1 MEDSSQSKSF
11 STAQFSQRKSDHIR
25 IALDPR
31 VQAEG
36 MNGLDKVTLT
46 HEALPNMNFSE
57 VDISA
62 SFFSHKLSSP
72 IFISSMTA
80 GHEKGLHINTAF
92 AKLSARHK
100 ILMGVGSQRRELNDS
115 EATKE
120 WQQVR
125 AQAPEALLLGN
136 LGIAQLIQTK
146 SNQVQKLVDS
156 LGAIGLFVHLN
167 SLQECL
173 QPEGTTDFKDGL
185 KAIENLTKTLSV
197 PVIIKEVG
205 CGFSAETLKRFNG
218 TGVHAV
224 DVSGFGGTHWGR
236 IEGLRSGE
244 NEMLYK
250 VAETFANWGVST
262 AQSMRNALEVKPD
275 YKIWASGGVR
285 NGLEVAKL
293 LAMGAS
299 HVGVAK
305 PFLDAVMAEEKS
317 AEISAE
323 KADQQL
329 DKMLLQME
337 LELKIALFCTGSQSI
352 NDLQKKQ
359 VWKWQG

>member
-1 MEDSSQSKSF
+1 MSEDSLQSKSF

-36 MNGLDKVTLT
+36 MNGLDKVTLI
-46 HEALPNMNFSE
+46 HEALPNINFSE

-62 SFFSHKLSSP
+62 SFFSQKLNSP

-80 GHEKGLHINTAF
+80 GHEKGLHINTVL
-92 AKLSARHK
+92 AKLSARHQ
-100 ILMGVGSQRRELNDS
+100 ILMGVGSQRRELSDP
-115 EATKE
+115 AVTKE

-125 AQAPEALLLGN
+125 AKAPEALLLGN

-146 SNQVQKLVDS
+146 PEQVQKLVDS

-173 QPEGTTDFKDGL
+173 QPEGTTDFKEGL
-185 KAIENLTKTLSV
+185 KAIEKLAKSLSV
-197 PVIIKEVG
+197 PVIVKEVG
-205 CGFSAETLKRFNG
+205 CGFSVETLKRLSG

-224 DVSGFGGTHWGR
+224 DISGFGGTHWGR
-236 IEGLRSGE
+236 IEGLRS
-244 NEMLYK
+244 NETEILFK

-262 AQSMRNALEVKPD
+262 AQSMVNALEVKPD
-275 YKIWASGGVR
+275 YQVWASGGVR

-293 LAMGAS
+293 LAMGAKL
-299 HVGVAK
+299 VGLAK
-305 PFLDAVMAEEKS
+305 PFLDIAMATENT
-317 AEISAE
+317 
-323 KADQQL
+323 DQLL
-329 DKMLLQME
+329 DERLMQIE
-337 LELKIALFCTGSQSI
+337 LELKIALFCTGAQNI
-352 NDLQKKQ
+352 NELSERQ
-359 VWKWQG
+359 VWKWQES